1 MSQLY
6 VRSWIWTKES
16 LAIVHFLC
24 VQRHLVL
31 SPAPGIEVGV
41 SGDLIHPGREPVS
54 GLERMAVFQHAQ
66 KNVVNQ
72 IFAGLSIAGE
82 ADKEAKERCAMAVI
96 EDAQLFHFAVPNP
109 QHQQLIG
116 G

>member
-1 MSQLY
+1 M
-6 VRSWIWTKES
+6 
-16 LAIVHFLC
+16 H
-24 VQRHLVL
+24 
-31 SPAPGIEVGV
+31 
-41 SGDLIHPGREPVS
+41 
-54 GLERMAVFQHAQ
+54 
-66 KNVVNQ
+66 Q

-82 ADKEAKERCAMAVI
+82 ANKEAKERCAMAFI